1 MKKRK
6 GKVCFSITEKTNSD
20 RCSTFQQTLLNLN
33 WEKKFRPTEP
43 SLAYLFPQSG
53 KLLVRH
59 NSLDRHINGFNA
71 F

>member
-43 SLAYLFPQSG
+43 SLAYLFP
-53 KLLVRH
+53 
-59 NSLDRHINGFNA
+59 
-71 F
+71 